1 MRFSTFALA
10 ASALGL
16 CSASSELEWISNN
29 TTLPKVLICSAG
41 GTILSASNYSR
52 LDNIHYGLGKGPT
65 ALDLIETVPEVLDV
79 AQLAVIQFPA
89 TGGSAGLNS
98 SLYLNITQH
107 LNRYL
112 CSPDSDIVGAIMF
125 HGTNTLEETVSF
137 IYLNLLRRKSSYES

>member
-1 MRFSTFALA
+1 MRFSTLAFIALI
-10 ASALGL
+10 LGF

-65 ALDLIETVPEVLDV
+65 AQDLIEKVPEVLDV

-89 TGGSAGLNS
+89 TGDSAGLNS

-107 LNRYL
+107 LNWYL
-112 CSPDSDIVGAIMF
+112 CSLDLDLIGVIMF
-125 HGTNTLEETVSF
+125 HGTNTIEETVS
-137 IYLNLLRRKSSYES
+137 ITHYMQGVE